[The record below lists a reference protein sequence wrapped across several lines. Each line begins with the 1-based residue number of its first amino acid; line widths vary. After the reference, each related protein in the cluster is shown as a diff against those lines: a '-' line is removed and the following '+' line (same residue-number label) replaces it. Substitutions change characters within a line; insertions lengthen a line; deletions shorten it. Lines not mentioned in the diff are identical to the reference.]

1 MIKVNG
7 RDMEW
12 RQGITI
18 QDVLNDCGYTFRM
31 IAVWIDGT
39 PYRREHF
46 ATAVVPDGAEVQA
59 LHMIS
64 GG

>member
-1 MIKVNG
+1 M
-7 RDMEW
+7 
-12 RQGITI
+12 TI

-46 ATAVVPDGAEVQA
+46 ATAVVPDGSEVQA

>member
-1 MIKVNG
+1 MIRVNG
-7 RDMEW
+7 RELEW
-12 RQGITI
+12 RHGMTI
-18 QDVLNDCGYTFRM
+18 QNVLDECGYTFRM

-39 PYRREHF
+39 PYRGEHF
-46 ATAVVPDGAEVQA
+46 ATAVVPDGAEIQA

>member
-1 MIKVNG
+1 MIRVNG
-7 RDMEW
+7 REIEW
-12 RQGITI
+12 RQGMTI
-18 QDVLNDCGYTFRM
+18 QNVLDECSYTYRM

-39 PYRREHF
+39 PYRRDLF
-46 ATAVVPDGAEVQA
+46 TTTVVPDGAEIQA

>member
-1 MIKVNG
+1 MITVNG
-7 RDMEW
+7 REIEW
-12 RQGITI
+12 RQGMTI
-18 QDVLNDCGYTFRM
+18 QNVLDECGYTYRM
-31 IAVWIDGT
+31 IAVWVDGT

-46 ATAVVPDGAEVQA
+46 AATVVPDGSEVQA